1 MSKSL
6 AANRSFKNTLRRESL
21 QFYSKL
27 FISISSSSS
36 IELAIKPP
44 DLVLQRYTI
53 GWDDTKRDRGYSLP
67 VAAHPCRAAQ
77 FAYPPR
83 LCPLCPKHA
92 IKSAPPQLST
102 VSYANVG
109 REPYSPRDVESE
121 RGERERKKKKKGK
134 TREKE
139 KKKRVRSRRACKIHP
154 LCPPNPNMRSTSV
167 SA

>member
-1 MSKSL
+1 MRQIINK
-6 AANRSFKNTLRRESL
+6 AFPISFYKGGC
-21 QFYSKL
+21 
-27 FISISSSSS
+27 
-36 IELAIKPP
+36 A
-44 DLVLQRYTI
+44 I
-53 GWDDTKRDRGYSLP
+53 GWDDTKRDRGYSLQ

-121 RGERERKKKKKGK
+121 RGERERKKKKERKNGRKG
-134 TREKE
+134 E
-139 KKKRVRSRRACKIHP
+139 KKRVRSRRACKIHP
-154 LCPPNPNMRSTSV
+154 PCPPNPNRRSAFNKCIGVKKKDAPRPLSV
-167 SA
+167 KLGINSP